1 MDFERARQ
9 GMVESQLKNR
19 GISDRRVLKAMGG
32 VPRHLFVPASLADE
46 AYADRPLPIGE
57 EQTISQPYIVALS
70 LEHLDVSPESRVL
83 EVGTGS
89 GYQTALLAY
98 LAKDVYT
105 IERIEGLLELAKG
118 RLHALGIQ
126 NVRFSLGDGS
136 KGWED
141 AAPFDRIVLSACSKE
156 VPKALVGQLAHLGLM
171 VLPLGEG
178 RNQWLTL
185 VTKSATGKVSMRPTV
200 PCVFVPLVADEGAS

>member
-1 MDFERARQ
+1 
-9 GMVESQLKNR
+9 MVKSQLENR
-19 GISDRRVLKAMGG
+19 GISDRRVLKAMLE

-70 LEHLDVSPESRVL
+70 LELLDVSPESRVF

-105 IERIEGLLELAKG
+105 IERIEGLLEMAKG

-126 NVRFSLGDGS
+126 NVHFYLGDGS

-156 VPKALVGQLAHLGLM
+156 VPKALIGQLAPLGRM
-171 VLPLGEG
+171 VLPLGQG
-178 RNQWLTL
+178 RSQWLTL
-185 VTKSATGKVSMRPTV
+185 VTKGVTGKVYVKPTV
-200 PCVFVPLVADEGAS
+200 PCVFVPLIADEGDS

>member
-19 GISDRRVLKAMGG
+19 GISDRRVLKAMLE
-32 VPRHLFVPASLADE
+32 VPRHLFVPASSAGE

-70 LEHLDVSPESRVL
+70 LEHLDVSPESRVF

-126 NVRFSLGDGS
+126 NVRFCLGDGS

-156 VPKALVGQLAHLGLM
+156 VPKARIGQLARLGRM
-171 VLPLGEG
+171 VLPLGQG
-178 RNQWLTL
+178 RSQWLTL
-185 VTKSATGKVSMRPTV
+185 VTKGATGKVYVRPTV
-200 PCVFVPLVADEGAS
+200 PCVFVPLIADEGAS